1 VTAAHQPLESA
12 KVGILRSKLVE
23 PLHKVLTLPFGGAIA
38 KSHDPTEPEPA
49 PGEIVGPDE
58 ADGVQ
63 PIFVGNL
70 NSDAPSDSRKGVTVV
85 RPGRSV
91 VRVQGRSVRL
101 GGLKGVEVA
110 QRGSVAAR
118 QGGGFTV
125 AQGRSVVLG
134 RSVGLGQGSSIRL
147 GGVEGVVVEQRGSV
161 RW

>member
-1 VTAAHQPLESA
+1 VTPAHQPLESA

-38 KSHDPTEPEPA
+38 KSDDPTEPEPA
-49 PGEIVGPDE
+49 AGEIVGPDK

-63 PIFVGNL
+63 PIFVGL
-70 NSDAPSDSRKGVTVV
+70 
-85 RPGRSV
+85 
-91 VRVQGRSVRL
+91 QGRSVRL
-101 GGLKGVEVA
+101 GRVKGVVVA

-118 QGGGFTV
+118 QGGKFTV

-134 RSVGLGQGSSIRL
+134 RSVGLGQGSSIRI
-147 GGVEGVVVEQRGSV
+147 GGWEGVVIEQRGSV